1 MPKYVTYQS
10 SNEDKYKFPVVYIC
24 RKHYRSLTPIRKLDL
39 CLSDV
44 AARIAADLNYGILTE
59 QEAIDVDPW
68 KYRDLMND
76 REKEGVSVV
85 R

>member
-10 SNEDKYKFPVVYIC
+10 LGEGKFDFSVVFVC
-24 RKHYRSLTPIRKLDL
+24 RKHYHSLTPILRLDPR
-39 CLSDV
+39 LSDV

-76 REKEGVSVV
+76 REKAGSSCAG
-85 R
+85 